1 MEETPL
7 YSLFYQYSAS
17 ACVNQYLF
25 IYLLYRLLTMRFDR
39 TMDKECIIED
49 EAGGIEVRLEK
60 EIHTL
65 GGVA

>member
-7 YSLFYQYSAS
+7 YSLFYQYA
-17 ACVNQYLF
+17 APPCVNQYLF
-25 IYLLYRLLTMRFDR
+25 IYVGLLTMRFDW

>member
-1 MEETPL
+1 
-7 YSLFYQYSAS
+7 
-17 ACVNQYLF
+17 
-25 IYLLYRLLTMRFDR
+25 MRFDW

-49 EAGGIEVRLEK
+49 EAGIEVRLEK

>member
-7 YSLFYQYSAS
+7 YSLFYQYAAS
-17 ACVNQYLF
+17 LCVNQYLF
-25 IYLLYRLLTMRFDR
+25 IYVGLLTMRFDR